1 MDVLNRVSQ
10 RRVGVAVI
18 GAALVAAI
26 AGVAA
31 AQSAAVGGGA
41 GSQATQPEA
50 RFNYDR
56 RLGGQPD
63 QSGNASSV
71 TTYVFSE
78 DGRTFSVR
86 LENGEITKVEIDGKK
101 VANSR
106 ARKTDSGKIEVLK
119 EDGGTWHTFEVPATP
134 SAPSPR
140 AQWTWQPGPQAA
152 GGGAVN
158 VENFN
163 PPPVMLGITMS
174 EPDDDVVEHLD
185 VDPSEVIR
193 VDSVLE
199 GLPAQKAGLKVHDI
213 IVAIDGDK
221 PVSQDRLREIL
232 RSKKPGDTIK
242 LSVISKGKQEDIKIK
257 LDAYDPEKL
266 GATGQMAFRVPGEM
280 NLPFNVEGMQG
291 LEGLFAQGLAEARP
305 KLEEAKRALEQS
317 LAELKES
324 GELNA
329 DSMKEHAI
337 EALSKALR
345 SLEEASGSA
354 ARKLETMRQR
364 GGEGGPATIEQR
376 RTQRP
381 QVYITPM
388 PGGGQSDQFDRLTET
403 LERMEKR
410 LAELEKRLERRPRD
424 RGGDERPD
432 ER

>member
-1 MDVLNRVSQ
+1 MDVLSKVSQ
-10 RRVGVAVI
+10 RRAGVAVI
-18 GAALVAAI
+18 GSALIAAL

-31 AQSAAVGGGA
+31 AQSAAGGGES
-41 GSQATQPEA
+41 GSGSTQPEA
-50 RFNYDR
+50 RYNYDR
-56 RLGGQPD
+56 RLGGQTD
-63 QSGNASSV
+63 QPGNANSV

-86 LENGEITKVEIDGKK
+86 LENGEIAKVEIDGKK
-101 VANSR
+101 VPNSR
-106 ARKTDSGKIEVLK
+106 ARKTESGKIEVLK
-119 EDGGTWHTFEVPATP
+119 EDGGTWHTFEVPAVP
-134 SAPSPR
+134 SAPSARGP
-140 AQWTWQPGPQAA
+140 WTWQPGPQVP
-152 GGGAVN
+152 GGGVFAG
-158 VENFN
+158 ENFN

-174 EPDDDVVEHLD
+174 EPDEDVVEHLD
-185 VDPSEVIR
+185 VEPSEVIR

-199 GLPAQKAGLKVHDI
+199 GLPAEKAGLKVHDI

-232 RSKKPGDTIK
+232 RTKKPGDTIK
-242 LSVISKGKQEDIKIK
+242 LSVISKGKQEDIKVK
-257 LDAYDPEKL
+257 LEAYDPEKL
-266 GATGQMAFRVPGEM
+266 GAGGQMTFQVPGEM

-291 LEGLFAQGLAEARP
+291 LEGLFAQGWAEARP
-305 KLEEAKRALEQS
+305 KLDEAKRAIEQS

-329 DSMKEHAI
+329 DNMKEHAI

-354 ARKLETMRQR
+354 ARRLEMMRPR
-364 GGEGGPATIEQR
+364 SAEGDQGAVER
-376 RTQRP
+376 RRAQRP

-388 PGGGQSDQFDRLTET
+388 PGGGQSDQHDRLTET

-424 RGGDERPD
+424 KNGDER
-432 ER
+432 